1 MRRYESDP
9 YTIICTKQY
18 IVVDIS
24 EGEDSVTYVLDKKNS
39 KVSCFDIDNQD
50 IPEEIIEIIE
60 KEDIE
65 TFCLDETPQNV
76 RELLEK
82 HEIEIDFVNV

>member
-24 EGEDSVTYVLDKKNS
+24 EGEDSVTYAINKKNG
-39 KVSCFDIDNQD
+39 KVSCFDIDNQN
-50 IPEEIIEIIE
+50 IPKEIVEIIE
-60 KEDIE
+60 KEGIK

-76 RELLEK
+76 KELLKK
-82 HEIEIDFVNV
+82 HNIEIDFINV